1 VPTTDPAPTPVDLW
15 VDPVCP
21 WAWMTSR
28 WLLEVAEH
36 RVLDI
41 RWHVM
46 SLAVLNEG
54 REDLPERYRRL
65 LSEGWGPVRVMT
77 AARQKY
83 GAEVTGPLY
92 TALGTRI
99 HRQGLGPGREA
110 MTQALQETGLAPE
123 LIDYAE
129 QDTYDRELR
138 ASHQEGIDQVGQE
151 VGTPVIALPGP
162 DGTVRAFFGPVVT
175 PAPRGQDA
183 LRLWDGLVLLAAT
196 PGFYELKRSRSRG
209 PVID

>member
-1 VPTTDPAPTPVDLW
+1 MSTTDATPTPVDLW

-28 WLLEVAEH
+28 WLLEVAGH
-36 RVLDI
+36 RALDI

-54 REDLPERYRRL
+54 RQDLPERYRRL
-65 LSEGWGPVRVMT
+65 LTEGWGPVRVMT

-83 GAEVTGPLY
+83 GEEVTGPLY

-99 HRQGLGPGREA
+99 HRQSLGPGREA
-110 MTQALQETGLAPE
+110 MAGALQETGLAPE

-138 ASHQEGIDQVGQE
+138 ASHQEGMDQVGQE

-162 DGTVRAFFGPVVT
+162 EGTGRAFFGPVVT
-175 PAPRGQDA
+175 PAPRGPDA

-196 PGFYELKRSRSRG
+196 PGFYELKRSRSQG